1 MLVKTWILK
10 YLRTNETR
18 YIKWQKTCNV
28 NANWMQVFVTTNKDR
43 MKINAD
49 VCECICYILCDV
61 VEYLDYKICKC
72 QKRLVD
78 RLVKE
83 CIENIDEK

>member
-1 MLVKTWILK
+1 MVFVIVSTIHLQNYVFLMLVKTWILK

-49 VCECICYILCDV
+49 VNANN
-61 VEYLDYKICKC
+61 
-72 QKRLVD
+72 RLT
-78 RLVKE
+78 K
-83 CIENIDEK
+83 K

>member
-49 VCECICYILCDV
+49 VNANNRLTK
-61 VEYLDYKICKC
+61 EYLIKDSIGILAIVNVYAIYYVM
-72 QKRLVD
+72 LS
-78 RLVKE
+78 
-83 CIENIDEK
+83 NI

>member
-1 MLVKTWILK
+1 M
-10 YLRTNETR
+10 
-18 YIKWQKTCNV
+18 
-28 NANWMQVFVTTNKDR
+28 FVTTNKDQ

-49 VCECICYILCDV
+49 VNANNRLTKEYVIKDSIGIKCECICYILCDV

-72 QKRLVD
+72 KKRLVD

>member
-1 MLVKTWILK
+1 MWMYML
-10 YLRTNETR
+10 Y
-18 YIKWQKTCNV
+18 
-28 NANWMQVFVTTNKDR
+28 
-43 MKINAD
+43 
-49 VCECICYILCDV
+49 LCDV

-72 QKRLVD
+72 KKRLVD